1 MIGAVMTAST
11 AYLGRW
17 GRLGEAAARARS
29 VPANRIAALI
39 VVVLYNAAGFAD
51 VWTTVQAL
59 GLGAQEAN
67 PVVRTAMDALASYW
81 VAPKLASQAL
91 VTAMV
96 LWFPHRFVLAVFSVA
111 VVATLVVVLSNLRVI
126 AMLAGA

>member
-1 MIGAVMTAST
+1 MAAGT
-11 AYLGRW
+11 AYAGRW
-17 GRLGEAAARARS
+17 GRLGEAAGRARA
-29 VPANRIAALI
+29 VPGNRIAALI

-51 VWTTVQAL
+51 VWTTIQAL
-59 GLGAQEAN
+59 SLGASEAN
-67 PVVRTAMDALASYW
+67 PVIRTAMEALASYW

-111 VVATLVVVLSNLRVI
+111 VLATLAVVLSNLRVI
-126 AMLAGA
+126 ATLAGA